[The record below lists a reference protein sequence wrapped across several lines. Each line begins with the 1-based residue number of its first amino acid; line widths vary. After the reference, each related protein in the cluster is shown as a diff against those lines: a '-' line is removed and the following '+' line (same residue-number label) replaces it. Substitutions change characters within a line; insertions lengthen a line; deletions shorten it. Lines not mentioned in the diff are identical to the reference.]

1 MYRLWVENAR
11 GSVFKIYTWQQILQD
26 LRLIH
31 KTMKLLEYQE
41 YAWRAIYKLTIGAV
55 SNVRSPLEIMTIYKK
70 NQYRKKAYTDLNGDI
85 ASDN

>member
-11 GSVFKIYTWQQILQD
+11 RSVSKIYTWQQVLQD

-31 KTMKLLEYQE
+31 KTMKLLKYQE
-41 YAWRAIYKLTIGAV
+41 YAWRAIYKYKLTIGAV

-70 NQYRKKAYTDLNGDI
+70 KTNIEKRPTPI
-85 ASDN
+85 